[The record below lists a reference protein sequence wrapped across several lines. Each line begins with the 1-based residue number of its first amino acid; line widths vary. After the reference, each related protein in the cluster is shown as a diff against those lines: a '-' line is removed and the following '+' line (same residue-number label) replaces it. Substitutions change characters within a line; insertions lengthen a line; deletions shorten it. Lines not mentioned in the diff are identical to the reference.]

1 MPPLRDQP
9 GSGND
14 EPSAGKLSV
23 PEFLTEL
30 SALILEIESARGG
43 SQSLDI
49 RIHHGF
55 RILGGHGED
64 MASLMIREGVS
75 WPIVQETLNEIVPSY
90 STSLDAALQGEEI
103 VFAIR
108 SAKGHRWGAM
118 QRTASGGE
126 ELAWAVTEP
135 LARRLASLKCWRAEL
150 QKSLDDDDAVASQT
164 KNYHAETDR
173 ADQTVAAIEE
183 VGEESGPAGVE
194 SNQEKPSRDVT
205 RLRDHPECAQRDN
218 PDQTDKV
225 EEDWKILF

>member
-9 GSGND
+9 GSGNGD
-14 EPSAGKLSV
+14 TSSGKLSV
-23 PEFLTEL
+23 PEFLAEL
-30 SALILEIESARGG
+30 SALISEIESARGG
-43 SQSLDI
+43 SQSLDV

-64 MASLMIREGVS
+64 MASLMIREGIS
-75 WPIVQETLNEIVPSY
+75 WPIVQETLDVIVPSY

-126 ELAWAVTEP
+126 ELAWAATEP

-150 QKSLDDDDAVASQT
+150 QKSLDDDDTVSSQT
-164 KNYHAETDR
+164 KDYHAETDR
-173 ADQTVAAIEE
+173 SDLSKPEEPAAANQ
-183 VGEESGPAGVE
+183 ESGPTDATSDE
-194 SNQEKPSRDVT
+194 EKPSRDVE
-205 RLRDHPECAQRDN
+205 RLRDN
-218 PDQTDKV
+218 PDQPDPE